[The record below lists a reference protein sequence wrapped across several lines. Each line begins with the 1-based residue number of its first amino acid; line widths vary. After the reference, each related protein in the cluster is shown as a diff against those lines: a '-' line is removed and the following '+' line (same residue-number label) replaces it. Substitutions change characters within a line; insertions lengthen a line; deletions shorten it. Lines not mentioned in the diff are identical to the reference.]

1 MRIADGGTRALERRS
16 SATTKTFMEDTLV
29 MLPVSFRSLAVA
41 VVLLA
46 ATGPAAANAQVVIQQ
61 IFEGKHLK
69 LTKQG
74 SEIKYR
80 FQRSVSHEKV
90 LGAAFSDDIKLDV
103 VTVKDDDKR
112 DFEFQVF
119 TGERARDPFADHD
132 RVGNP
137 LLLWYLD
144 RSVNNYK
151 ALAGGGLT
159 YVKGR
164 FMEALRN
171 ATAEATKVDVGGQ
184 SVDGF
189 RVTLTPYAK
198 DPNAA
203 RMMGYENSRFVIVYS
218 DAVPGYF
225 VEMSSVYENKDQNA
239 PRLEERLN
247 FVGEGEKK

>member
-1 MRIADGGTRALERRS
+1 MLRVSCRNLAA
-16 SATTKTFMEDTLV
+16 ATL
-29 MLPVSFRSLAVA
+29 
-41 VVLLA
+41 LLA
-46 ATGPAAANAQVVIQQ
+46 AAGPAAANAQAAVDQ
-61 IFEGKHLK
+61 IFHSNHLK
-69 LTKQG
+69 NTKQG
-74 SEIKYR
+74 SEITYR

-90 LGAAFSDDIKLDV
+90 LGTAFSDDIKLDV
-103 VTVKDDDKR
+103 TNVKDGDKR
-112 DFEFQVF
+112 DFKLQVF
-119 TGERARDPFADHD
+119 TGARARDPFADHD

-151 ALAGGGLT
+151 GLAGGGLT

-171 ATAEATKVDVGGQ
+171 ATAEATKIDVDGK

-198 DPNAA
+198 DPNAT

-218 DAVPGYF
+218 EAVPGYF
-225 VEMSSVYENKDQNA
+225 VEMTSIYENKEKDA
-239 PRLEERLN
+239 PRLEERLS
-247 FVGEGEKK
+247 FVGEGDNK